1 MPLEITNQTR
11 VREPV
16 LSTEYR
22 GPCAMCG
29 NDLRKLSHYGPW
41 IPERLHQKCWK
52 AQQNAVDPILRS
64 QFEDF
69 MAHLDR
75 QAIADTSYNPPMPP
89 Q

>member
-29 NDLRKLSHYGPW
+29 NNLRKLSHYGPW

-52 AQQNAVDPILRS
+52 AQQNAEVREQMDME
-64 QFEDF
+64 EDAAEIF
-69 MAHLDR
+69 ARLSI
-75 QAIADTSYNPPMPP
+75 QNN
-89 Q
+89 